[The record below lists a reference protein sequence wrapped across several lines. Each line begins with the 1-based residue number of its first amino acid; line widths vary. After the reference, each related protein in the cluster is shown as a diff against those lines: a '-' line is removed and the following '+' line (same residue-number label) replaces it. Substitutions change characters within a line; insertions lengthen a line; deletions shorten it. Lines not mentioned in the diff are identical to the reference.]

1 MRQRNRSKD
10 SLYETTDLPIPNE
23 PIPTIQEMTMKTL
36 TQTIKLQRMT
46 ATVLFSALA
55 LSFAAMCPAGDTT
68 GANQSTVKYADLNV
82 SSPAGA
88 AALYA
93 RINGAANGVCWALD
107 GRDLASK
114 TNFNRCVHKGISDA
128 VTKVD
133 RPALY
138 SIYNAKNS
146 TQKPIMLASGLNR

>member
-1 MRQRNRSKD
+1 MN
-10 SLYETTDLPIPNE
+10 T
-23 PIPTIQEMTMKTL
+23 MTH
-36 TQTIKLQRMT
+36 TIKLQRMT

-82 SSPAGA
+82 SSPSGA

-93 RINGAANGVCWALD
+93 RINGAANGVCRTLD
-107 GRDLASK
+107 GRDLSSK
-114 TNFNRCVHKGISDA
+114 THFNRCVHNAIADA
-128 VTKVD
+128 VTKID
-133 RPALY
+133 QPALY

-146 TQKPIMLASGLNR
+146 TQKPIMLASGQNQ